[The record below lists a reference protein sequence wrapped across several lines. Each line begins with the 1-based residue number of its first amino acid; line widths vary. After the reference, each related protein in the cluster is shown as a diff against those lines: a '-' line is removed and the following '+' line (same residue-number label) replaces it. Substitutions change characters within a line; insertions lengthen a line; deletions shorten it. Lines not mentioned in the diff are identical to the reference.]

1 MKKVII
7 YPGRFQPM
15 MSHHAQVFSKLQSQF
30 PEADVYMAT
39 SDKTEPETSPF
50 DFAEKQQIGKLGFGL
65 RSDRLLQV
73 RRPYNVLDYPFD
85 LESTVMIFAV
95 GEKDWERFA
104 FDQQNSETGLNMQKR
119 DPSKPT
125 LLQPINTMGRDP
137 LPAKYRAYV
146 MLTPDIEDSEG
157 EATSASNFRKR
168 LRTAPDVQTARRV
181 FQKHYGEYN
190 EQLFNLL
197 YNKIVEPIMQ
207 EQDSD
212 LQQMRKLAGLDT
224 KVQQEAAVEYYD
236 ISDEEKQLASL
247 GRVLMKQAESEQ
259 DESLANTMAKVGQ
272 KFTVYGAPNEPNT
285 LGDLAK
291 NLEVSEEM
299 LLKFAELAQK
309 IYDSE
314 GDAAVGEE
322 PEPEELFQESQHVS
336 DDEYITKRVV
346 GHHDNEARMMQRDL
360 LKIRDY
366 ADELVSTLDNLQDG
380 DFPHWWQ
387 AKVVKAASYMGSVKH
402 FLDGEM
408 RLGPRDHI
416 GHNKV
421 DMGPVADDLLADNDL
436 HRGFD

>member
-157 EATSASNFRKR
+157 EATSASNFRKQ

-387 AKVVKAASYMGSVKH
+387 AKVVKAASYMSSVKH

>member
-1 MKKVII
+1 
-7 YPGRFQPM
+7 M

-125 LLQPINTMGRDP
+125 LLQPINTMSRDP

-272 KFTVYGAPNEPNT
+272 KFTVYGAPNEPST
-285 LGDLAK
+285 LGELAK

-436 HRGFD
+436 HRGLD

>member
-285 LGDLAK
+285 LGELAK